1 MQIILNLGKPA
12 KNRRLTTFP
21 LPVDVSLSV
30 FFSSVSHSTSQ
41 MHWETGNSLKQ
52 QNIYLIILHPDDVKK
67 CFNNMN

>member
-12 KNRRLTTFP
+12 KNRGLTTFP

-30 FFSSVSHSTSQ
+30 FFFSSVSHSTSQ

-67 CFNNMN
+67 MF